1 MKTNRRT
8 FIQSSAAIGS
18 VGLVGFNGALASLFG
33 TASIPRFAFMS
44 HAFGYSTIRKSRD
57 ENFPIYTD
65 LVSALRDLKNNKYDY
80 LLSSS
85 DYASFY
91 NPTLAVFGSLPG
103 DASSPEKWAW
113 VQQNYIAVKQ
123 MFGKLGFEA
132 DPVGLIN
139 PLAVRLSNLNASELE
154 GWAADP
160 TKKLRIGTTSK
171 RSKWFSC
178 MGFQTF
184 NGPHHNTL
192 RYQIELLSLNRLD
205 MTEAFSPSF
214 FLQSIENNLNSGRVP
229 SDFIQ
234 GKNLFTDDTS
244 RSSGLIEIISTNRNR
259 KIDDQ
264 VMALFRNIIAEDH
277 SLQKLA
283 FQYLKK
289 QYSLTENSGLPD
301 SLNKKLERYKL
312 VYLREIQDQSPESKS
327 LIESYLKLKA

>member
-1 MKTNRRT
+1 L
-8 FIQSSAAIGS
+8 S
-18 VGLVGFNGALASLFG
+18 
-33 TASIPRFAFMS
+33 
-44 HAFGYSTIRKSRD
+44 
-57 ENFPIYTD
+57 
-65 LVSALRDLKNNKYDY
+65 DLKNNKYDY

-85 DYASFY
+85 DYSSYY
-91 NPTLAVFGSLPG
+91 NPSLAVFGSLPA

-113 VQQNYIAVKQ
+113 IQQNYIPVKQ
-123 MFGKLGFEA
+123 MFGKLGFESE
-132 DPVGLIN
+132 PVGLIN
-139 PLAVRLSNLNASELE
+139 PLAIRLANLNASEIE
-154 GWAADP
+154 GWSANP
-160 TKKLRIGTTSK
+160 TKKLRIGTTSQ

-214 FLQSIENNLNSGRVP
+214 FLQSIENNINSGRVS

-234 GKNLFTDDTS
+234 GKNLFTDSTS
-244 RSSGLIEIISTNRNR
+244 RSSGLIEIISVSGR
-259 KIDDQ
+259 KRKADESKQ
-264 VMALFRNIIAEDH
+264 VMALFRDIISEDGD
-277 SLQKLA
+277 LQNLA

-289 QYSLTENSGLPD
+289 QYSLIENTGLPD

-312 VYLREIQDQSPESKS
+312 VYLKEIQNQAPESKS